1 MKKNKKAFTLIELL
15 VVIAIIAILAAML
28 LPALAAAKKKAL
40 KIQCVNNL
48 KQVGLAFRLWEG
60 DNGDKYPMAVFV
72 ASGGASEYVQHGAT
86 AATALNP
93 GMEFMVMSNELST
106 PKICYCPSDN
116 YRPVASQF
124 NFTNGVGG
132 FIYGTAPA
140 TGVAATATASGAGKG
155 GGASYFVNGDATE
168 TDPQMI
174 MAGDENI
181 GSVTPTANGPASY
194 AFIASSTSPSTASSV
209 QPEGLTTA
217 ALWGAACSS
226 TAINSWAWTASDM
239 HQKSGNLAM
248 ADGSVQQATIS
259 GLHTALQNSTNTVGS
274 QAFNFPW

>member
-1 MKKNKKAFTLIELL
+1 
-15 VVIAIIAILAAML
+15 
-28 LPALAAAKKKAL
+28 
-40 KIQCVNNL
+40 
-48 KQVGLAFRLWEG
+48 
-60 DNGDKYPMAVFV
+60 
-72 ASGGASEYVQHGAT
+72 
-86 AATALNP
+86 
-93 GMEFMVMSNELST
+93 MEFMVMSNELST

-116 YRPVASQF
+116 YRSVASQF

-140 TGVAATATASGAGKG
+140 AGVVGAKASGI

-259 GLHTALQNSTNTVGS
+259 GLHTALLNSTNTSGS
-274 QAFNFPW
+274 QAFNFPY

>member
-60 DNGDKYPMAVFV
+60 DNGDKYPMAVNV
-72 ASGGASEYVQHGAT
+72 ASGGASENVQHGAT
-86 AATALNP
+86 ASANLNP

-140 TGVAATATASGAGKG
+140 TGVAATKTASGAGKG

-181 GSVTPTANGPASY
+181 GTAPTANGPAGY
-194 AFIASSTSPSTASSV
+194 AFIASSGSPSTASQV
-209 QPEGLTTA
+209 DAEGLTGTAWGTA
-217 ALWGAACSS
+217 ASS
-226 TAINSWAWTASDM
+226 TGTGSWAWTASDM

-259 GLHTALQNSTNTVGS
+259 GLHTALLNSTNTSGS
-274 QAFNFPW
+274 QAFNFPY